1 MRRMIRTPKYDGES
15 AGGKIKTWLG
25 LKGHFK
31 DCYNIARLILQ

>member
-15 AGGKIKTWLG
+15 AGKKIKTWLG

-31 DCYNIARLILQ
+31 D